1 MSIASN
7 RVSGI
12 GTWGMT
18 VDHTIIMIRDPDH
31 YEPQYPIAMYLTDN
45 EVEALVTSD
54 EVTVTT
60 RPHT

>member
-1 MSIASN
+1 
-7 RVSGI
+7 
-12 GTWGMT
+12 MT

-31 YEPQYPIAMYLTDN
+31 YEPQYPIAMYLTSN
-45 EVEALVTSD
+45 EVEALVTAD